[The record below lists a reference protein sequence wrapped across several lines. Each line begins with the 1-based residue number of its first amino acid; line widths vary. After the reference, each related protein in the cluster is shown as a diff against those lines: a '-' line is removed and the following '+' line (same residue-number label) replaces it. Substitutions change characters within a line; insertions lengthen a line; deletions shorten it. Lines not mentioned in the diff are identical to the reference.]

1 MIGLIRSDIRRY
13 TNRNSNLAVTAIK
26 AAYAHPAI
34 IGVIWY
40 RIGRALWLKRK
51 NPLFFV
57 LLVINRILYPIVRIH
72 SGLELS
78 PRTQIGPGLF
88 VAHFGPTVIH
98 PNTIAGR
105 NLTIEQGV
113 TIGIGPTGV
122 PRIGDDVSIGAGAKV
137 INGITIGDHAS
148 VGAGAVVVKDVPAHC
163 VVVGVPARPV
173 KVHEELQTIDDTDT
187 QSLQQ

>member
-1 MIGLIRSDIRRY
+1 VIGSIRSDIQRY
-13 TNRNSNLAVTAIK
+13 ANGNSSLAVNAIK
-26 AAYAHPAI
+26 AAYAHPAL

-51 NPLFFV
+51 NTLFFI
-57 LLVINRILYPIVRIH
+57 LLVINRIFYPLVRIL

-78 PRTQIGPGLF
+78 PKTEIGPGLF

-98 PNTIAGR
+98 PNTVAGR
-105 NLTIEQGV
+105 NLTLEHSV
-113 TIGIGPTGV
+113 TIGKGPTGV
-122 PRIGDDVSIGAGAKV
+122 PCIGNDVSIGAGARV
-137 INGITIGDHAS
+137 INGITIGDYAS

-173 KVHEELQTIDDTDT
+173 KAHQESEATDDMEVRAIHD
-187 QSLQQ
+187 

>member
-1 MIGLIRSDIRRY
+1 MIGLIRSDIQRY
-13 TNRNSNLAVTAIK
+13 SNKNSNLVVTAIK
-26 AAYAHPAI
+26 AAYIHPAI

-40 RIGRALWLKRK
+40 RIGHALWLKRK
-51 NPLFFV
+51 NPLFLA
-57 LLVINRILYPIVRIH
+57 LLVMHRIIYPIVRIQ

-98 PNTIAGR
+98 PRTIAGR
-105 NLTIEQGV
+105 NLTLEHGV

-122 PRIGDDVSIGAGAKV
+122 PNIGDDVYIGTGAKL
-137 INGITIGDHAS
+137 INGITIGDHVS

-173 KVHEELQTIDDTDT
+173 KVHEESQAPDDKDY
-187 QSLQQ
+187 L

>member
-1 MIGLIRSDIRRY
+1 MIGLIRSDLRRY
-13 TNRNSNLAVTAIK
+13 ANRNSNLAVTAIT
-26 AAYAHPAI
+26 AAYAHPAL

-57 LLVINRILYPIVRIH
+57 LLVLNRFFYPLVRIQ

-78 PRTQIGPGLF
+78 PKTQIGPGLF

-98 PNTIAGR
+98 PETVAGC
-105 NLTIEQGV
+105 NLTIEHGV
-113 TIGIGPTGV
+113 TIGKGPTGV
-122 PRIGDDVSIGAGAKV
+122 PCIGDDVYIGAGAKV
-137 INGITIGDHAS
+137 INGITVGDHAS
-148 VGAGAVVVKDVPAHC
+148 IGAGAVVVNDVPPHC

-173 KVHEELQTIDDTDT
+173 KIHEE
-187 QSLQQ
+187 SH

>member
-13 TNRNSNLAVTAIK
+13 ANRNSNLVATAIE

-40 RIGRALWLKRK
+40 RIGHALWLKRK

-57 LLVINRILYPIVRIH
+57 LFVINRILYPIVRIY
-72 SGLELS
+72 SGLEL
-78 PRTQIGPGLF
+78 PAKTQIGPGLF
-88 VAHFGPTVIH
+88 VNHFGPTVIAG
-98 PNTIAGR
+98 TTVAGR

-113 TIGIGPTGV
+113 TIGKGPTGV
-122 PRIGDDVSIGAGAKV
+122 PRIGDDVYIGTGAKV
-137 INGITIGDHAS
+137 INGITIGDHAF

-163 VVVGVPARPV
+163 VVAGIPARPV
-173 KVHEELQTIDDTDT
+173 KVHEESQAIDYED
-187 QSLQQ
+187 SS

>member
-1 MIGLIRSDIRRY
+1 LIELIRSDIRRY
-13 TNRNSNLAVTAIK
+13 TTRNSNLAATAIK
-26 AAYAHPAI
+26 AAYTHPAI

-40 RIGRALWLKRK
+40 RFGHALWLKRK

-57 LLVINRILYPIVRIH
+57 LLVINRILYPIVRIY
-72 SGLELS
+72 SGLEL
-78 PRTQIGPGLF
+78 PAKTQIGPGLF
-88 VAHFGPTVIH
+88 VTHFGPTVIH
-98 PNTIAGR
+98 STTVAGR

-113 TIGIGPTGV
+113 SIGIGPTGV
-122 PRIGDDVSIGAGAKV
+122 PRIGNDVYIGTGAKI

-173 KVHEELQTIDDTDT
+173 KVHEESQSTDDKDT
-187 QSLQQ
+187 L